1 MCVKIKIRNGVL
13 KLLKHD
19 FTSGSLN
26 KQIFMFA
33 VPVVISNLFQ
43 ALYNAVDMYF
53 AGKYIGTVGTVAVS
67 ISGPVMNLLFMAVAG
82 MGLGVTILLGSL
94 MGIGDER
101 RIKKVANTAITMFIG
116 AAVLITILGFVLSP
130 HILSWIKT
138 PQEAFEDALLYL
150 RIIFAGMVFT
160 LGYNLVCAMQRGFG
174 DSKSSMYFVIISCC
188 ANIVLD
194 YIFLAKM
201 GMEVEGAALATVISQ
216 ALSFVLSIVYFRS
229 KKHIVTFSPKDW
241 TFDKDVAKDLVRIGF
256 PSALQQATIN
266 VAYLALNGI
275 VNSFG
280 LAASAAYG
288 ICVKL
293 DSFAILPCT
302 AVNDSVAAVTSQNLG
317 VGQVER
323 AVDGIKAGR
332 KLIIP
337 FNIVLM
343 AAMFFFGHFFAG
355 IFNDDP
361 QVVDMAAR
369 YLKVSCFMYLLY
381 GIYYPLMGFIKGT
394 GNAMF
399 ALKNTIFAQLI
410 LRVPVAYLF
419 SNILGFGF
427 YGVAAAW
434 IAAPISSNTIYTI
447 YLKSGKWLKRLEAN
461 KSKGK
466 SI

>member
-1 MCVKIKIRNGVL
+1 MAL
-13 KLLKHD
+13 KRD
-19 FTSGSLN
+19 FTKGSLN
-26 KQIFMFA
+26 KQIFLFA

-53 AGKYIGTVGTVAVS
+53 VGKYLGTVGTVAVS
-67 ISGPVMNLLFMAVAG
+67 VGGPIMNLLFMAVAG

-94 MGIGDER
+94 IGTGDEEK
-101 RIKKVANTAITMFIG
+101 IKRTANTAIVMFLA
-116 AAVLITILGFVLSP
+116 AAVIITFLGLFLTP
-130 HILSWIKT
+130 HILRWIAT
-138 PQEAFEDALLYL
+138 PQEAMADAKKYL
-150 RIIFAGMVFT
+150 SIIFCGMVFT

-174 DSKSSMYFVIISCC
+174 DSKSSMYFVIAACMS
-188 ANIVLD
+188 NIILD
-194 YIFLAKM
+194 YILIAHLK
-201 GMEVEGAALATVISQ
+201 MEVTGAAIATVISQ
-216 ALSFVLSIVYFRS
+216 AVSFISSIVYFRS

-241 TFDKDVAKDLVRIGF
+241 TFDKTVAKDLVRIGL

-275 VNSFG
+275 VNTYG

-293 DSFAILPCT
+293 DSFAILPST

-317 VGQVER
+317 VGQTER
-323 AVDGIKAGR
+323 AVKGISAGR

-337 FNIVLM
+337 FNFALM
-343 AAMFFFGHFFAG
+343 LAMFFFGHFFAS
-355 IFNDDP
+355 IFNTDP
-361 QVVDMAAR
+361 VVVDMAAK
-369 YLKVSCFMYLLY
+369 YLKVSCFMYVLY

-410 LRVPVAYLF
+410 LRIPVAYFFAKVL
-419 SNILGFGF
+419 NFGF

-447 YLKSGKWLKRLEAN
+447 YLKSGRWLKRLEAN
-461 KSKGK
+461 KAKGK

>member
-1 MCVKIKIRNGVL
+1 MAL
-13 KLLKHD
+13 KRD
-19 FTSGSLN
+19 FTKGSLN
-26 KQIFMFA
+26 KQIFFFA
-33 VPVVISNLFQ
+33 VPIVISNLFQ

-53 AGKYIGTVGTVAVS
+53 VGKHMGTVGTVAVS
-67 ISGPVMNLLFMAVAG
+67 VGGPVMNLLFMAVAG
-82 MGLGVTILLGSL
+82 MGLGVTLLLGSL
-94 MGIGDER
+94 IGTGDEEK
-101 RIKKVANTAITMFIG
+101 IKKTANTAIVMFLG
-116 AAVLITILGFVLSP
+116 AAVLITLLGLFLTP
-130 HILSWIKT
+130 YILSWIQT
-138 PQEAFEDALLYL
+138 PPEAVADAEKYL
-150 RIIFAGMVFT
+150 RIIFLGMIFT

-174 DSKSSMYFVIISCC
+174 DSVSSMYFVMAACLT
-188 ANIVLD
+188 NIVLD
-194 YIFLAKM
+194 YIFIAHM
-201 GMEVEGAALATVISQ
+201 GLEVVGAAAATVISQ
-216 ALSFVLSIVYFRS
+216 AVSFISSIIYFRS

-241 TFDKDVAKDLVRIGF
+241 TFDKEVAKDLVRIGF

-275 VNSFG
+275 VNTYG

-293 DSFAILPCT
+293 DNFAILPST

-317 VGQVER
+317 VGQTER
-323 AVDGIKAGR
+323 AVKGISAGR

-337 FNIVLM
+337 FNCMLMIVM
-343 AAMFFFGHFFAG
+343 YFFGGKLAS
-355 IFNDDP
+355 IFNTEP
-361 QVVDMAAR
+361 EVVFMAGK

-381 GIYYPLMGFIKGT
+381 GIYYPLMGFVKGT

-410 LRVPVAYLF
+410 LRIPVAYLF
-419 SNILGFGF
+419 AKVLGFGF

-447 YLKSGKWLKRLEAN
+447 YLKSGKWLERLERN
-461 KSKGK
+461 KAKGK